1 MTQGLAIVNI
11 GGLTASTVM
20 CLLMLPGY
28 YKLMSGNRKII
39 KEKRG
44 GRRKPWPVI
53 AGSFKKN
60 LKRNRKD
67 KGRSEE

>member
-1 MTQGLAIVNI
+1 
-11 GGLTASTVM
+11 
-20 CLLMLPGY
+20 MLPGY

-44 GRRKPWPVI
+44 GGRKPWPVI